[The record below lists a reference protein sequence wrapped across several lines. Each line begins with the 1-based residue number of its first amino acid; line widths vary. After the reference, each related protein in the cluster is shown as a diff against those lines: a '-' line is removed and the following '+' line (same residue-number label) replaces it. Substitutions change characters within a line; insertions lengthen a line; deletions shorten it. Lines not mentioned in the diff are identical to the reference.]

1 MKTIDIQAYEWFDK
15 VNGNRYFAGIV
26 TVNYGMSD
34 ARSYLLPYQYGYGSH
49 YIDMAKKELEKQG
62 EITDLEHYSNGSSA
76 SLWSYCA
83 NKGIIL
89 RSSKREN
96 CKKRDLKNL
105 SI

>member
-1 MKTIDIQAYEWFDK
+1 MEA
-15 VNGNRYFAGIV
+15 
-26 TVNYGMSD
+26 
-34 ARSYLLPYQYGYGSH
+34 
-49 YIDMAKKELEKQG
+49 AKKELEKQG
-62 EITDLEHYSNGSSA
+62 EITDLEHYPSGSST